1 MLIISFLSWGSGAK
15 PWGRNCNEEQF
26 STPNHWDGM
35 LEVVAVSGVVH
46 LGQIQTGLRYAKRI
60 AQVYIIN
67 YFSLFNNLK
76 NTLLLKGGHVKIHL
90 NNEVP
95 VQVDGEP
102 WVQGPG
108 ELVILKSALKVYHG
122 I

>member
-1 MLIISFLSWGSGAK
+1 MSTISFLSWGSGAK

-60 AQVYIIN
+60 AQVYFIN
-67 YFSLFNNLK
+67 YFILFNNLK
-76 NTLLLKGGHVKIHL
+76 THYCFRVGMLKFI
-90 NNEVP
+90 
-95 VQVDGEP
+95 
-102 WVQGPG
+102 
-108 ELVILKSALKVYHG
+108 
-122 I
+122 

>member
-1 MLIISFLSWGSGAK
+1 MLFIFSWGSGAK

-60 AQVYIIN
+60 SQVCFIIILF
-67 YFSLFNNLK
+67 YFILYY
-76 NTLLLKGGHVKIHL
+76 
-90 NNEVP
+90 
-95 VQVDGEP
+95 
-102 WVQGPG
+102 
-108 ELVILKSALKVYHG
+108 LKSNTFFRVDTLKS